1 MALAIFDIDGTLVA
15 GPSTEKRLFAHL
27 LRTGRLGVPQLL
39 AFVRTGLAPDPD
51 GHAWKRN
58 KSYLAGLA
66 CADVAAGAT
75 AWAARAAADW
85 WFEPCVVRLR
95 EHQAAGDDVV
105 LLSGTPQFLADELAR
120 QLGAGRAIGTLCA
133 AEGGVFR
140 PAPPVRHP
148 FGAAKLELA
157 RRLCAESGVPAAA
170 VIAYGDSRH
179 DVPLLGF
186 AGRAVAVRPDAGLRA
201 EARRRGWPVIGR
213 R

>member
-15 GPSTEKRLFAHL
+15 GASTEKRLFAHL
-27 LRTGRLGVPQLL
+27 LGRGRLGASQLL
-39 AFVRTGLAPDPD
+39 AFLRAGLGPDAD
-51 GHAWKRN
+51 GHTWKRN

-66 CADVAAGAT
+66 CAEVAAEAT
-75 AWAARAAADW
+75 AWAARAAARW
-85 WFEPCVVRLR
+85 WFEPCVARLR
-95 EHQAAGDDVV
+95 AHQAAGDAVV

-120 QLGAGRAIGTLCA
+120 QLGVGRAIGTLCA
-133 AEGGVFR
+133 VEAGRFLA
-140 PAPPVRHP
+140 APPVRHP
-148 FGAAKLELA
+148 FGATKLDLA
-157 RRLCAESGVPAAA
+157 RGLCAESGVPAAA

-179 DVPLLGF
+179 DLPLLGF